1 MNNSDD
7 LEDSANVFLESFFDV
22 EYKRNKIL
30 FDNMQNIY
38 TFICYF
44 YRYMEYVDIEPL
56 DIRNDLKNDVCSAE
70 VLIDNFYK
78 SINDSF
84 RFNDVISNGTFD
96 IIKTNSPNNTLDYEL
111 SFGNNNYKT
120 NNNNVHKTINVY
132 NNGLITDTIIW
143 VHELSHYRNQP
154 SEKRGEVN
162 DILTELLAFTEEF
175 LYIDY
180 LENNGYKSTAIN
192 YKIIE
197 YNNLL
202 YNICNSY
209 YAVRIYLLYYLL
221 GEVSRDNYIYLY
233 GNDGNYEKSLEAFIS
248 EKEKQQT
255 AIFRMLYYS
264 VGLMSLYNY
273 VEYKKN
279 NVFLNRI
286 EMLNKAILNNSISLN
301 DALDMINIRLDKESL
316 DKILE
321 NINILRENIIK
332 GSNILKLKR

>member
-7 LEDSANVFLESFFDV
+7 LEYSANVFLESFFDV

-44 YRYMEYVDIEPL
+44 YRYMEYVYIEPL

-70 VLIDNFYK
+70 MLIDKFYK

-96 IIKTNSPNNTLDYEL
+96 IIKTNSSNNTLDYEL
-111 SFGNNNYKT
+111 SFGNNNYRIINDK
-120 NNNNVHKTINVY
+120 VHKTINVY

-202 YNICNSY
+202 NNICNSY

-233 GNDGNYEKSLEAFIS
+233 GDDGNYEKSLEAFIS

-264 VGLMSLYNY
+264 VGLISLYNY
-273 VEYKKN
+273 IEYKKN

-286 EMLNKAILNNSISLN
+286 EMLNKAILNDNISLE